1 MLQQKRLLWLVP
13 VLLTI
18 HNLEEAVAM
27 PAFIEKRNA
36 SVPGSL
42 RDIVPP
48 VTYKQ
53 FLIALAIIT
62 VIPYLVALLWLGRRW
77 AVYLLVGFQVVM
89 LINVFA
95 HTLMAI
101 FLRGYTPGLVTAL
114 LINLPFSL
122 YLLRRA
128 VIEKWMSKRAVALM
142 FPVGLLAHGPVLL
155 GLMLLSGLI
164 AGRA

>member
-1 MLQQKRLLWLVP
+1 MSGKTLLWLVP
-13 VLLTI
+13 VFLTI
-18 HNLEEAVAM
+18 HNLEEAVVM
-27 PAFIEKRNA
+27 PAFIARRNS
-36 SVPGSL
+36 SVPATM
-42 RDIVPP
+42 REIIPP

-62 VIPYLVALLWLGRRW
+62 ILPYIVALFWMSRRW

-95 HTLMAI
+95 HTLMAL
-101 FLRGYTPGLVTAL
+101 FLQGYAPGLVTAL

-128 VIEKWMSKRAVALM
+128 VMEKWMSKRAMVLM
-142 FPVGLLAHGPVLL
+142 FPLGLLIHGPVLA
-155 GLMLLSGLI
+155 GLMLLSGKI
-164 AGRA
+164 AGVI

>member
-1 MLQQKRLLWLVP
+1 MNRTTLLWLVP

-36 SVPGSL
+36 AVPGSM
-42 RDIVPP
+42 REFIPP

-53 FLIALAIIT
+53 FLIALIIIT
-62 VIPYLVALLWLGRRW
+62 IIPYLIALLWLDRKW
-77 AVYLLVGFQVVM
+77 AIYLLVDFQVVM

-95 HTLMAI
+95 HVMMAM
-101 FLRGYTPGLVTAL
+101 FVRGYAPGLATAL
-114 LINLPFSL
+114 IINLPFSL

-128 VIEKWMSKRAVALM
+128 VSEKWISMRAAVWM
-142 FPVGLLAHGPVLL
+142 FPIGLLIHGPVLA
-155 GLMLLSGLI
+155 GLMILSGEI
-164 AGRA
+164 AGRL

>member
-1 MLQQKRLLWLVP
+1 MSRRMLLWLVP

-18 HNLEEAVAM
+18 HNLEEALFM

-42 RDIVPP
+42 REIIPP

-53 FLIALAIIT
+53 FLVALFIIT
-62 VIPYLVALLWLGRRW
+62 IIPYLVALFWLNRGW
-77 AVYLLVGFQVVM
+77 AAYLLVGLQVVM

-95 HTLMAI
+95 HTLMAL
-101 FLRGYTPGLVTAL
+101 FLGGYAPGLFTAL
-114 LINLPFSL
+114 VINLPFSL

-128 VIEKWMSKRAVALM
+128 VSERWMSKRAVAFM
-142 FPVGLLAHGPVLL
+142 FPAGLLIHGPALA
-155 GLMLLSGLI
+155 GLMMLSGAI
-164 AGRA
+164 TGGA

>member
-1 MLQQKRLLWLVP
+1 MSRNSLLWLVP

-36 SVPGSL
+36 AVPGSL
-42 RDIVPP
+42 REFIPP

-53 FLIALAIIT
+53 FLISLIIIT
-62 VIPYLVALLWLGRRW
+62 IIPYLLVLFWPGRKW
-77 AVYLLVGFQVVM
+77 TIYLLVGLQVVM

-95 HTLMAI
+95 HVMMAI
-101 FLRGYTPGLVTAL
+101 FVRGYAPGVATAL
-114 LINLPFSL
+114 IINLPFSL

-128 VIEKWMSKRAVALM
+128 VSERWISKRAAVWM
-142 FPVGLLAHGPVLL
+142 FPIGLLVHGPALA
-155 GLMLLSGLI
+155 GLIILSGEI
-164 AGRA
+164 AGRL

>member
-1 MLQQKRLLWLVP
+1 MLLWLVP
-13 VLLTI
+13 VFLTI
-18 HNLEEAVAM
+18 HNLEEAVVM

-36 SVPGSL
+36 SVPDSL
-42 RDIVPP
+42 REFIPP

-62 VIPYLVALLWLGRRW
+62 IIPCIVALFWVTRRW

-95 HTLMAI
+95 HTLMALS
-101 FLRGYTPGLVTAL
+101 LRGYAPGLVTAL
-114 LINLPFSL
+114 IINLPFSL
-122 YLLRRA
+122 YLLKRA
-128 VIEKWMSKRAVALM
+128 VSEKWMSKRAVLWM
-142 FPVGLLAHGPVLL
+142 FPIGLLIHGPVLA

-164 AGRA
+164 AGSA